1 MAIFES
7 EKKRKE
13 EAANLYSQKYHDGSI
28 FLVLKSLA
36 YFEDADEQ
44 GVTVTIVIHIVI
56 AGQHQ
61 LTAKPNRERKEDL
74 GGGQGPD
81 LKTERS

>member
-1 MAIFES
+1 MSYLDNSTDI
-7 EKKRKE
+7 
-13 EAANLYSQKYHDGSI
+13 AAFGQVAENGKDDNTGKNRGEG
-28 FLVLKSLA
+28 V
-36 YFEDADEQ
+36 EDADEQ

-61 LTAKPNRERKEDL
+61 LTAKPNRERKEGL